1 MMPGLKR
8 EASVS
13 KLQVP
18 FWSQLSSG
26 SQGLYRPLPPA
37 VSLVLCLQV
46 IVMSG
51 HETIRVLEVG
61 VDAQFPAEEEG
72 KGLEGVATKGS
83 QSRGPAKASEPA
95 GEAGPDNPDSPAE
108 ATGKSLPGIPPS
120 PAPAVA
126 TFSQAPSQPQA
137 SQTLTPLAVQAAP
150 QVFTQENLAT
160 VLTGVVVPAGAVTQ
174 PLLIPISIAGQ
185 VAGQQG
191 LAVWTI
197 PTATVAALPGLT
209 AASPT
214 GAVFK
219 PPLAGLQAAAVLNT
233 ALPAPVQAAPP
244 VQASSPA
251 QPRPPAQPQT
261 LFQTQPLLQ
270 TTPAIL
276 PQPTAATA
284 TAPTPKPVDTP
295 SQITVQPAGFAFSP
309 GIVSRCPHPGL
320 TRDGLNLGPRV
331 ELTLPT
337 GEEGGGGPAP
347 SIQLFSNMSAEVFS
361 EAPSEAFSLQLPAH
375 PSQTRADDLC
385 QEGWANSPEP
395 EPLDQPWRISAASL
409 GGQTQI
415 LGSLTTTPVIAN
427 AIPSMPGI
435 SSQILTNAQGQ
446 ASGHSKGRG
455 MGAVE
460 KLARGQD
467 LGTAL
472 TLGVLPVSS
481 QVIGT
486 LPWVV
491 NSASVAAPAPAQS
504 LQVQAVTPQL
514 LLNAQGQVIA
524 TLASSP
530 LPPPVAV
537 RKPSTPETPAK
548 SEVQPIQ
555 PTPAVPQPAV
565 VIASPAPAAKP
576 SASAPIPITC
586 SETPTVSQLVSS
598 KWLLEK
604 VVEKGRGI
612 YLDVLTS
619 LDAVLLN
626 KLGDGSDEEPHTP
639 SLDEDGINLEE
650 IREFAK
656 NFKIRRLSL
665 GLTQT
670 QVGQALTATEGPAYS
685 QSAICRFE
693 KLDITPKSAQK
704 LKPVLEKWLNEAELR
719 NQEGQQNL
727 MEFVGG
733 EPSKKRKRRT
743 SFTPQAIEAL
753 NAYFEKNPLPTGQ
766 EITEIA
772 KELNYDREVVRVW
785 FCNRRQ
791 TLKNTSKLNV
801 FQIP

>member
-1 MMPGLKR
+1 M
-8 EASVS
+8 
-13 KLQVP
+13 
-18 FWSQLSSG
+18 
-26 SQGLYRPLPPA
+26 
-37 VSLVLCLQV
+37 
-46 IVMSG
+46 
-51 HETIRVLEVG
+51 
-61 VDAQFPAEEEG
+61 
-72 KGLEGVATKGS
+72 
-83 QSRGPAKASEPA
+83 
-95 GEAGPDNPDSPAE
+95 
-108 ATGKSLPGIPPS
+108 PPS

-126 TFSQAPSQPQA
+126 TFSQAPCQPQA

-150 QVFTQENLAT
+150 QVLTQENLAT
-160 VLTGVVVPAGAVTQ
+160 VLTGVMVPAGAVTQ

-214 GAVFK
+214 GGIFK
-219 PPLAGLQAAAVLNT
+219 PPLAGLQAAAVLNA

-244 VQASSPA
+244 AQASSPT
-251 QPRPPAQPQT
+251 RPQT
-261 LFQTQPLLQ
+261 LIQTQPLLQ

-276 PQPTAATA
+276 PQSTAATA
-284 TAPTPKPVDTP
+284 TAPTPKPVDSP
-295 SQITVQPAGFAFSP
+295 PQITVQPAGFAFSP
-309 GIVSRCPHPGL
+309 GI
-320 TRDGLNLGPRV
+320 
-331 ELTLPT
+331 
-337 GEEGGGGPAP
+337 
-347 SIQLFSNMSAEVFS
+347 
-361 EAPSEAFSLQLPAH
+361 
-375 PSQTRADDLC
+375 
-385 QEGWANSPEP
+385 
-395 EPLDQPWRISAASL
+395 ISAASL

-415 LGSLTTTPVIAN
+415 LGSLTATPVIAN
-427 AIPSMPGI
+427 AVPSMPGI

-446 ASGHSKGRG
+446 
-455 MGAVE
+455 
-460 KLARGQD
+460 
-467 LGTAL
+467 
-472 TLGVLPVSS
+472 
-481 QVIGT
+481 VIGT

-491 NSASVAAPAPAQS
+491 NSASMAAPAPAQS

-524 TLASSP
+524 ALASSP
-530 LPPPVAV
+530 LPSPVAV
-537 RKPSTPETPAK
+537 RKPSTPESPAK
-548 SEVQPIQ
+548 SENCRKYSVPEQRFSNVQPIQ
-555 PTPAVPQPAV
+555 PPAAMPQPAV
-565 VIASPAPAAKP
+565 VIASAAPAAKP
-576 SASAPIPITC
+576 AASAPIPITC
-586 SETPTVSQLVSS
+586 SETPTVSQLVS
-598 KWLLEK
+598 K
-604 VVEKGRGI
+604 
-612 YLDVLTS
+612 
-619 LDAVLLN
+619 
-626 KLGDGSDEEPHTP
+626 PHTP